1 MFQKNYA
8 EKILA
13 CHMQLLN
20 AIRTGDYLPDRVI
33 NLVLQY
39 LTNRSVWKIN
49 TPVVIVKQS
58 YVILASHIIY
68 IIIHLFLLFLV

>member
-58 YVILASHIIY
+58 YVILASHIIC

>member
-58 YVILASHIIY
+58 YVILASHIIC
-68 IIIHLFLLFLV
+68 IIIHLFLLILV